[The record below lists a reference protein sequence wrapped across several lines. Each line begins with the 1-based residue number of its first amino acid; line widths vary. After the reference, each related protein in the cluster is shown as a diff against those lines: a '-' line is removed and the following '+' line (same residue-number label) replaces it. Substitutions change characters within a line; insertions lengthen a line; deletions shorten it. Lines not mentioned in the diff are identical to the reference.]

1 MSGHV
6 SETELPSSDGARGLA
21 LVRAPGPLLDQ
32 GIVTHI
38 SRSPVDVDLALAQH
52 AGYVAALERHGWRP
66 VEVSPADEHPDAVFI
81 EDTVVVVDDLAVLTH
96 PGALERRGEVAGTE
110 SAVAELGLTIAR
122 IEAPGTLDG
131 GDVLQVGLT
140 VYVGLG
146 GRTNAEGIAQLTRLL
161 APRGRTVVT
170 VPLLEVLHLKS
181 ALTALPDGRLIG
193 LPSLIEAASLPA
205 IVVPPEEEGAHVVPL
220 GGATVLMS
228 ASAPRTAQLLT
239 DEGLRPEVVEIG
251 EFEKLEGCV
260 TCLSVLISH

>member
-1 MSGHV
+1 MSDPV
-6 SETELPSSDGARGLA
+6 NLTDVPRPDGVRGMA
-21 LVRAPGPLLDQ
+21 LVRPPGPLLDQ

-38 SRSPVDVDLALAQH
+38 SRSPVDLDLALDQH
-52 AGYVAALERHGWRP
+52 AGYVAALERHGWRS
-66 VEVSPADEHPDAVFI
+66 VVVSPADAHPDAVFI

-96 PGALERRGEVAGTE
+96 PGALERRGEVVGTE
-110 SAVAELGLTIAR
+110 SALGDLGLTVAR

-131 GDVLQVGLT
+131 GDVLQVGLV

-146 GRTNAEGIAQLTRLL
+146 GRTNAEGIAQLSRLL
-161 APRGRTVVT
+161 ASRGRTVVT

-193 LPSLIEAASLPA
+193 LPSLIEATSLPT

-228 ASAPRTAQLLT
+228 ASAPRTAQLLA
-239 DEGLRPEVVEIG
+239 DQGLRPEVVEIG

-260 TCLSVLISH
+260 TCLSVLISS